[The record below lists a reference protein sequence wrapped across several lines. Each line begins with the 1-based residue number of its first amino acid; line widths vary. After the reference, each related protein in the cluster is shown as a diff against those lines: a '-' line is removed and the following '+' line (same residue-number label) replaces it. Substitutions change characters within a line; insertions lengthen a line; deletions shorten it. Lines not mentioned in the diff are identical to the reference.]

1 MEELQV
7 IQNKIYEIRG
17 TKVMLDFDLAEI
29 YQVETRVLNQAVKRN
44 IARFP
49 EDFMFQLTN
58 TELDIMSSQN
68 VMTLK
73 AKRPKSALPFA
84 FTEHGVIML
93 ASVLRSEIAIQTSI
107 LITRAFV
114 AIRKLVSTPPTD
126 KITEIQQ
133 EIKELKE
140 YIEEAFTDYNDINE
154 DTRMQ
159 LELINQT
166 IAELQ
171 SKKAF
176 NDKLR
181 PRNVFVGTRAKSQYK
196 TCCKEDK

>member
-17 TKVMLDFDLAEI
+17 TKVMLDRDLAEM
-29 YQVETRVLNQAVKRN
+29 YGVQTKALNQAVKRN
-44 IARFP
+44 FTRFP

-58 TELDIMSSQN
+58 QETQNWKSQIVTSN
-68 VMTLK
+68 TIKMGI
-73 AKRPKSALPFA
+73 RRNPFA

-171 SKKAF
+171 RKKAF

-181 PRNVFVGTRAKSQYK
+181 PRIGFVK
-196 TCCKEDK
+196 

>member
-17 TKVMLDFDLAEI
+17 TKVMLDRDLAEM
-29 YQVETRVLNQAVKRN
+29 YGVETKALNQAVKRN
-44 IARFP
+44 FTRFP

-58 TELDIMSSQN
+58 QETQNWKSQIVTSN
-68 VMTLK
+68 TIKMGI
-73 AKRPKSALPFA
+73 RRNPFA

-159 LELINQT
+159 LELINQA

-181 PRNVFVGTRAKSQYK
+181 PRIGFVK
-196 TCCKEDK
+196 

>member
-1 MEELQV
+1 
-7 IQNKIYEIRG
+7 
-17 TKVMLDFDLAEI
+17 MLDRDLAEM
-29 YQVETRVLNQAVKRN
+29 YGVQTKALNQAVKRN
-44 IARFP
+44 FTRFP

-58 TELDIMSSQN
+58 QETQNWKSQIVTSN
-68 VMTLK
+68 TIKMGI
-73 AKRPKSALPFA
+73 RRNPFA

-181 PRNVFVGTRAKSQYK
+181 PRIGFVK
-196 TCCKEDK
+196 

>member
-58 TELDIMSSQN
+58 TELDIMSSHF

-159 LELINQT
+159 LELINQA

-181 PRNVFVGTRAKSQYK
+181 PRIGFVK
-196 TCCKEDK
+196 

>member
-17 TKVMLDFDLAEI
+17 TKVMLDRDLAEM
-29 YQVETRVLNQAVKRN
+29 YGVQTKALNQAVKRN
-44 IARFP
+44 FTRFP

-58 TELDIMSSQN
+58 QETQNWKSQIVTSN
-68 VMTLK
+68 TIKMGI
-73 AKRPKSALPFA
+73 RRNPFA

-166 IAELQ
+166 IAGLQ

-181 PRNVFVGTRAKSQYK
+181 PRIGFVK
-196 TCCKEDK
+196 

>member
-17 TKVMLDFDLAEI
+17 TKVMLDFDLAKI

-114 AIRKLVSTPPTD
+114 TIRKLVSTPPTD

-181 PRNVFVGTRAKSQYK
+181 PRIGFVK
-196 TCCKEDK
+196 

>member
-114 AIRKLVSTPPTD
+114 AIPETCIYPADRQNNRNPARNKR
-126 KITEIQQ
+126 TERIHRRSLYRLQRHQ
-133 EIKELKE
+133 RRHA
-140 YIEEAFTDYNDINE
+140 YATGTHQPNDCR
-154 DTRMQ
+154 T
-159 LELINQT
+159 
-166 IAELQ
+166 
-171 SKKAF
+171 
-176 NDKLR
+176 
-181 PRNVFVGTRAKSQYK
+181 AK
-196 TCCKEDK
+196 

>member
-107 LITRAFV
+107 LIIRAFV

-181 PRNVFVGTRAKSQYK
+181 PRIGFVK
-196 TCCKEDK
+196 

>member
-44 IARFP
+44 ITRFP

-114 AIRKLVSTPPTD
+114 AIRKLVSTQPTD

-181 PRNVFVGTRAKSQYK
+181 PRIGFVK
-196 TCCKEDK
+196 